1 MNKYFSVTLSPTLPV
16 ATTIQS
22 NKTDLPFG
30 AQDVMWDW
38 FAFDV
43 PKGACRLISAALLV
57 RGEDGSP
64 QTERDMQIFFA
75 KSDANGTA
83 PTSLGT
89 GNATADGF
97 GFYNN
102 LLGHMVFDITTNS
115 IGLDYM
121 GMASFASGR
130 EGLTPNGGLVLQGE
144 PNSGTNVGY
153 DKLYCGGIGGASNSW
168 DFSTGVLANGAVTSG
183 ASTDITVKTVDARKC
198 FAPGDIICVHDSDTA
213 IGTVASVP
221 DATSILLESANG
233 VAIADEDEIVNVRPV
248 TVILGFEQ

>member
-1 MNKYFSVTLSPTLPV
+1 MSKYFSVTLRPTLPV
-16 ATTIQS
+16 ATIIQS

-43 PKGACRLISAALLV
+43 PKGACRLVSATILV
-57 RGEDGSP
+57 RGEDGAP
-64 QTERDMQIFFA
+64 QTDRDMQLFFA
-75 KSDANGTA
+75 KSDADATA
-83 PTSLGT
+83 PTSLGD
-89 GNATADGF
+89 GNTSVSGY
-97 GFYNN
+97 GYYNN
-102 LLGHMVFDITTNS
+102 LLGHLVFDITTFS

-121 GMASFASGR
+121 GLATFTSGR
-130 EGLTPNGGLVLQGE
+130 EGTTPNGGLVLQGE

-153 DKLYCGGIGGASNSW
+153 DKLYCGGVGGASNDF
-168 DFSTGVLANGAVTSG
+168 DFSTGVLADGAVTAG

-233 VAIADEDEIVNVRPV
+233 VAIADEDEIVNVRPI
-248 TVILGFEQ
+248 TVILGFER